1 MPDASLPEPFTMTRS
16 KGRATTSASS
26 ASANPEMVVARKVH
40 FVLQR
45 KGGVG
50 KTFAANRVENFTAIP
65 QQRDDH

>member
-1 MPDASLPEPFTMTRS
+1 
-16 KGRATTSASS
+16 
-26 ASANPEMVVARKVH
+26 MVVARKVH